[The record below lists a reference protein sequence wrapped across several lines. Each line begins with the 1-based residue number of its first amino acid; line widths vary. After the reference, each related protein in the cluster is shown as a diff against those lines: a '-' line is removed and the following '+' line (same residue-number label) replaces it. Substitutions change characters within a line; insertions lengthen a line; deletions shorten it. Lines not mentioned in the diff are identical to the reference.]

1 MFQRLVLSSEN
12 EQLSA
17 VTEANLN
24 RFSENLFQPQVKA
37 AFVHDFITNKP
48 TLSQFVTRLQR
59 WRDKFE
65 DILDNKPR
73 RQQLE
78 NWSHYLAEFQHQKFD
93 DVEVPGQYLLLK
105 DNSNDFVRI
114 DRFESEVE
122 LLRGPVNCSR
132 RLTIRGHDGSIHP
145 FIVQQ
150 PASRQGRREER
161 VMQLFRILN
170 GYVFFMFDS
179 GSMFY
184 LGDFVDLP

>member
-1 MFQRLVLSSEN
+1 
-12 EQLSA
+12 
-17 VTEANLN
+17 
-24 RFSENLFQPQVKA
+24 
-37 AFVHDFITNKP
+37 VHDFIANKP
-48 TLSQFVTRLQR
+48 TLSQFVTRLQQ

-65 DILDNKPR
+65 DILDSKPR

-122 LLRGPVNCSR
+122 LLRGPMNCTR

-170 GYVFFMFDS
+170 GYVSAIVYFRTIVFTA
-179 GSMFY
+179 
-184 LGDFVDLP
+184 VR

>member
-1 MFQRLVLSSEN
+1 M
-12 EQLSA
+12 
-17 VTEANLN
+17 TEANLA

-37 AFVHDFITNKP
+37 AFVHDFIANKP
-48 TLSQFVTRLQR
+48 TLSQFVTRLQQ

-65 DILDNKPR
+65 DILDSKPR

-122 LLRGPVNCSR
+122 LLRGPMNCTR
-132 RLTIRGHDGSIHP
+132 RLTIRGHDGSVHP

-170 GYVFFMFDS
+170 G
-179 GSMFY
+179 
-184 LGDFVDLP
+184 